1 MKLDGS
7 YSGIAQGVG
16 IQIRPSG
23 SGTHI
28 EFNRPEAYYMAEF
41 NMPPWFDANATRDAA
56 LAATRENS
64 IDFDAELVRT
74 NDPFA
79 PGTIRSAVIIVMRYK

>member
-1 MKLDGS
+1 MKVKAEAGS
-7 YSGIAQGVG
+7 AQGVG
-16 IQIRPSG
+16 IQIRPSD

-41 NMPPWFDANATRDAA
+41 NMPAWFDANATRSGA
-56 LAATRENS
+56 LTATREKS